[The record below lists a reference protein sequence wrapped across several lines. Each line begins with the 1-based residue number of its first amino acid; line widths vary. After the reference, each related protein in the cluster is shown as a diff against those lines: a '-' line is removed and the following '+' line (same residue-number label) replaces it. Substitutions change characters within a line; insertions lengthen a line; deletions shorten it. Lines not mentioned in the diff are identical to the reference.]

1 MADSPDV
8 PLLQWALGGVSAGLT
23 AAFSWLWNRLAAV
36 ETRIETQLRD
46 VWAAIS
52 DDRKT
57 AQASR
62 ERMLE
67 RLGEMPTKADLA
79 QLENRIAAML
89 SRHGSGD

>member
-1 MADSPDV
+1 MADNPDA
-8 PLLQWALGGVSAGLT
+8 PLLQWALGGISAGLT
-23 AAFSWLWNRLAAV
+23 AAFTWLWNRLGAV
-36 ETRIETQLRD
+36 ESRIESQLRD
-46 VWAAIS
+46 VWSAIS

-89 SRHGSGD
+89 SRHGGGD